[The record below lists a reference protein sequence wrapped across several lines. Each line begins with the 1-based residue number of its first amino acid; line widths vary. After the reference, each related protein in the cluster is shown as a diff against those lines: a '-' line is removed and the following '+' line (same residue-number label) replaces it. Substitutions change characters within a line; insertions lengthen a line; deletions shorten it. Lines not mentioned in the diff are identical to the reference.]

1 MLNKIHLNFKVD
13 KVLFHGDQIFLV
25 HLRLS
30 SQWGLTLK
38 GKKAPLQQ
46 IFSFKH
52 RLRRF

>member
-1 MLNKIHLNFKVD
+1 MLNKFHLNFKVV

-38 GKKAPLQQ
+38 GKKAPLAAN
-46 IFSFKH
+46 FF
-52 RLRRF
+52 L